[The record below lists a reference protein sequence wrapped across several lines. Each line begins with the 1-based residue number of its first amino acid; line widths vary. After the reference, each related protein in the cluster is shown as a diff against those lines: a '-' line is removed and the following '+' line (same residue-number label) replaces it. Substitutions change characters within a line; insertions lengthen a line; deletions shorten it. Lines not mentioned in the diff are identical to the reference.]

1 MIHSLSPAPRRAAF
15 AFVFITVL
23 LDMFA
28 IGIVIP
34 VLPKLVEDFMG
45 GDTAR
50 AAAMYGLF
58 GTAWAL
64 MQFLFSPVLGS
75 LSDRFGRR
83 PIILLSNFGLGL
95 DYILM
100 ALAPSI
106 RWLFIGRVIS
116 GITAASVSTAG
127 AYIADVTPA
136 EQRAAKFGLLG
147 AAFGAG
153 FVVGPALGGVLGEIS
168 PRLPFW
174 VAAGFSLANAMYGL
188 FVLPESLPRERR
200 DAFSWRKANPLG
212 ALKLLRSHPELWGL
226 SWVTFLS
233 NLAHTALPSVSVL
246 YMSYRY
252 EWDSRSVG
260 LLLAAVGVCS
270 ILVQGVLVG
279 RVVKTLGERR
289 TILVGLVCGSAGFV
303 IQAMAQNGSIYT
315 TGIVVMSL
323 WGLMGPALQGV
334 MTRLVSP
341 SEQGRLQGANSSVLG
356 ISTLLGPILFTQIFA
371 ASIGT
376 QSDWHLPGAPFL
388 LSAILLSGATVLT
401 LRVMATRLKSLP
413 PAPTHPSRT

>member
-28 IGIVIP
+28 IGIIIP

-174 VAAGFSLANAMYGL
+174 VAAGFSLTNAMYGL

-233 NLAHTALPSVSVL
+233 NLAHAALPSVAVL
-246 YMSYRY
+246 YMGYRY

-260 LLLAAVGVCS
+260 LLLAAVGACS
-270 ILVQGVLVG
+270 IVVQGVLVG
-279 RVVKTLGERR
+279 RAVKTLGERR
-289 TILVGLVCGSAGFV
+289 TILVGLVCGSAGFI

-341 SEQGRLQGANSSVLG
+341 FEQGQLQGANSSVLG

-388 LSAILLSGATVLT
+388 LSAILLAGATALA
-401 LRVMATRLKSLP
+401 LRVMAPGLKSLP
-413 PAPTHPSRT
+413 PAPTHP